1 MITWSSVFWRTE
13 SVPNGINQLIREL
26 QKLRVFR
33 ERHHGMF
40 SLLETCD
47 QTGEYVPE
55 FEMGCLDTGVVI

>member
-1 MITWSSVFWRTE
+1 MSNWSSVFWRTE

-33 ERHHGMF
+33 ERHHGVF

-47 QTGEYVPE
+47 QTGDYVAGLK
-55 FEMGCLDTGVVI
+55 MGCFDTGVVI